1 MVVVSGEDRDEANA
15 ALVLT
20 PTAPC
25 SVWPWPGP
33 GTNTSN
39 RNTQKLSTSLI
50 PRPDTIKKIDLMIT
64 PPVCRFEYTCAPE
77 ATKGILNDAK
87 P

>member
-25 SVWPWPGP
+25 SVWPWPGR
-33 GTNTSN
+33 GTNASN
-39 RNTQKLSTSLI
+39 RKTQNLSRSLI
-50 PRPDTIKKIDLMIT
+50 PQPEIIKKIDLKIT
-64 PPVCRFEYTCAPE
+64 PPVCRFECTGAPE
-77 ATKGILNDAK
+77 ATERILSDAK